1 MRRPFAHRSFAS
13 CCALV
18 ALATSLISL
27 PVESRA
33 QPPVDDRLLL
43 DGAGVDAVVLA
54 KLVDGTPLS
63 IEEQSPLA
71 SILSGL
77 RQCSQLDLDRYS
89 RKPTSPADLASAA
102 ARGRLWQ
109 VRGRLKAA
117 VAEELTTEQLER
129 IYAEIDELP
138 PTDVRRKM
146 YRCEVALDGG
156 GPTAIVYSLRL
167 PKALVGKAK
176 LDEAVSLQGVELKN
190 AGTEAA
196 PQPIFATRHL
206 SWYPDTPLGKLGMD
220 YALYDDVRREAH
232 DLKFERECFYQLLN
246 AMKKVDFAQLLEQT
260 EQPRP
265 ASVVPLFNDPETMT
279 GKLIQLDGSARRAVA
294 VVVEDADIVERFG
307 IKRYFEVA
315 IFTSDSQN
323 NPLLFNVLELPP
335 GFPEGDSINERVQIP
350 GTYLTG
356 FYYRRDQ
363 LPNEK
368 IADEKAPLQKA
379 PLLLGKSL
387 VHLPKLDAAAAQ
399 QSSYAFAG
407 IILVAVMVLA
417 YAVWR
422 TTRTETQTRELLQ
435 RQMAPPP
442 GTSLNDAPVE
452 YQAKPDF
459 SGIDADADDEDDD
472 DEDRK

>member
-1 MRRPFAHRSFAS
+1 MRRLFACCRFAR

-27 PVESRA
+27 SAELRA
-33 QPPVDDRLLL
+33 QQPVDDRLLL
-43 DGAGVDAVVLA
+43 DGAGVDAAVLA
-54 KLVDGTPLS
+54 KFVDGKPLD
-63 IEEQSPLA
+63 IEEQSSLVA
-71 SILSGL
+71 VLSGL

-89 RKPTSPADLASAA
+89 RKPTSPADLTSAT

-117 VAEELTTEQLER
+117 VAEELTTEQLQR

-138 PTDVRRKM
+138 PTDARRKM

-156 GPTAIVYSLRL
+156 GSTAIVYSLRL
-167 PKALVGKAK
+167 PKGLVGKAK

-190 AGTEAA
+190 SGTDAA

-232 DLKFERECFYQLLN
+232 DLKFERECFYQLLS

-294 VVVEDADIVERFG
+294 VVVEDADVVERFG

-315 IFTSDSQN
+315 IFTADSQN

-335 GFPEGDSINERVQIP
+335 GFPEGDNINERVQIP

-356 FYYRRDQ
+356 FYYRRD
-363 LPNEK
+363 PTSNEK
-368 IADEKAPLQKA
+368 IAGEKPPLQKA

-407 IILVAVMVLA
+407 IIIVAVMVLA

-422 TTRTETQTRELLQ
+422 TTRAETKTRDLLQ

-459 SGIDADADDEDDD
+459 SGIDVDLDDDASD